1 MYIYIYTSVNPCMKC
16 MVWSVTQ
23 LGLSEFCETLTG
35 GFSSK
40 TPMSGTLKG
49 VELPGGW
56 NSQGGGTPRG
66 VELSGEWNSQGVELP
81 GSGTLRGM
89 EFSGGWNSQGV
100 ELSGG
105 WNSQGVGTPREWN
118 SPWFRVEKLAEK
130 WNSQGSG
137 TRSRAKFKSLGTSSS
152 RRFIRKFLYR

>member
-1 MYIYIYTSVNPCMKC
+1 ME
-16 MVWSVTQ
+16 WSVTQ

-66 VELSGEWNSQGVELP
+66 VELTGRTRPSATILGPTATPLGPSATRVLVELLK
-81 GSGTLRGM
+81 GSA
-89 EFSGGWNSQGV
+89 GG
-100 ELSGG
+100 L
-105 WNSQGVGTPREWN
+105 
-118 SPWFRVEKLAEK
+118 F
-130 WNSQGSG
+130 
-137 TRSRAKFKSLGTSSS
+137 
-152 RRFIRKFLYR
+152 FLFFCNIL

>member
-1 MYIYIYTSVNPCMKC
+1 

-56 NSQGGGTPRG
+56 NSQGGGTPREVELQARWHSQGGGTPRG
-66 VELSGEWNSQGVELP
+66 VELSGEWNSQQGKFELL
-81 GSGTLRGM
+81 GSS
-89 EFSGGWNSQGV
+89 E
-100 ELSGG
+100 
-105 WNSQGVGTPREWN
+105 
-118 SPWFRVEKLAEK
+118 
-130 WNSQGSG
+130 
-137 TRSRAKFKSLGTSSS
+137 S
-152 RRFIRKFLYR
+152 RRFALSKIRCRSLPHEFTMKNMCRTAARFASL

>member
-1 MYIYIYTSVNPCMKC
+1 MCIDMYIEHTSVNPCMKC
-16 MVWSVTQ
+16 MEWSVTQ

-66 VELSGEWNSQGVELP
+66 VEL
-81 GSGTLRGM
+81 T
-89 EFSGGWNSQGV
+89 GGWNSQGNGTPRGV
-100 ELSGG
+100 EFPGG
-105 WNSQGVGTPREWN
+105 WNSQEGGIARGVEPPGRWN
-118 SPWFRVEKLAEK
+118 S
-130 WNSQGSG
+130 
-137 TRSRAKFKSLGTSSS
+137 
-152 RRFIRKFLYR
+152 